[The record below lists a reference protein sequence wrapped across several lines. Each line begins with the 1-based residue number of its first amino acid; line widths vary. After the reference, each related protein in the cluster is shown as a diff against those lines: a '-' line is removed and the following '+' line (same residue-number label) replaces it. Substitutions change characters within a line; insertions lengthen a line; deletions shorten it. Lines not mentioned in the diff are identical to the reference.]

1 MITIN
6 MDIAKQIWRN
16 KIRINRK
23 TIFEKLDILYLRA
36 IENNTT
42 VEQHNIAILKQ
53 KLRDAP
59 SDPRIE
65 TAISPSELLII
76 NPLLEINI

>member
-6 MDIAKQIWRN
+6 MDIARQIWRN

-36 IENNTT
+36 IENNNT
-42 VEQHNIAILKQ
+42 VEQQNIAILKQ

-59 SDPRIE
+59 SDPRIDN
-65 TAISPSELLII
+65 AISPSELLII

>member
-6 MDIAKQIWRN
+6 MDIAKQIWTN

-36 IENNTT
+36 IENNNT

>member
-1 MITIN
+1 
-6 MDIAKQIWRN
+6 MDIARQIWKN

-36 IENNTT
+36 IENNNS

-59 SDPRIE
+59 SDSRIE
-65 TAISPSELLII
+65 NAISPSELLII